1 MTFAGILG
9 RASVFLALLS
19 ILLTGSAVAS
29 DSARLDALEAR
40 VQALEER
47 LARFEAIGEAR
58 LAGKEVP
65 PEPVE
70 GGWRKAYNWGLLD
83 RGMEDYEVEAVLGE
97 PDRTKRISKFDHWL
111 YGDGRLRFYLGRLK
125 SWDLP
130 SNLEAD

>member
-1 MTFAGILG
+1 MLKGAPWVFALYGLL
-9 RASVFLALLS
+9 LA
-19 ILLTGSAVAS
+19 GAAVAS

-40 VQALEER
+40 VQELEER

-58 LAGKEVP
+58 LAGKDVP

-70 GGWRKAYNWGLLD
+70 GGWRKAYNWGLLE
-83 RGMEDYEVEAVLGE
+83 RGMEDYDVEAVLGE

-125 SWDLP
+125 SWELP
-130 SNLEAD
+130 SGLEAD